1 MSKIV
6 AIHQP
11 NFFPWLGYFDK
22 IARSDT
28 FILLDDVQF
37 PKTGGVWSNRVKI
50 LFGDKAR
57 WITAPINR
65 KFSGTRKINEIYFS
79 SNNNWRDK
87 ILKTIEINYKKHL
100 FFDET
105 IKVISS
111 LIMNEETNLSK
122 YNINAIKTLAK
133 AINLRTSSI
142 VLSSSFN
149 SNKIAT
155 LRLID
160 LIRKVGGQRYLCG
173 GGSEG
178 YQEDALFEQSKIE
191 LLYQKFKHPEYSQR
205 DVSPFIEGL
214 SIIDAAMNLGWD
226 GVGELLYKENCNTK
240 K

>member
-1 MSKIV
+1 MNKIV

-50 LFGDKAR
+50 VVGDKPH
-57 WITAPINR
+57 WITAPIDR
-65 KFSGTRKINEIYFS
+65 KFNGIRKIYEIYFS

-87 ILKTIEINYKKHL
+87 ILKTIEINYKKHP

-105 IKVISS
+105 IKIISS
-111 LIMNEETNLSK
+111 LIINQETNLCK
-122 YNINAIKTLAK
+122 YNIHAIITLAK
-133 AINLRTSSI
+133 VINLRTSSI
-142 VLSSSFN
+142 VLGSSFA
-149 SNKIAT
+149 SNKTAT

-160 LIRKVGGQRYLCG
+160 LIRKVGGQRYLSG

-178 YQEDALFEQSKIE
+178 YQEDVLFKQSKIE

-205 DVSPFIEGL
+205 GVTPFIDGL
-214 SIIDAAMNLGWD
+214 SIIDAAINLGWD
-226 GVGELLYKENCNTK
+226 GISELLSKESYNTK

>member
-50 LFGDKAR
+50 LVGDKAR
-57 WITAPINR
+57 WITAPIDR
-65 KFSGTRKINEIYFS
+65 KFSGTRKIYEIYFS

-87 ILKTIEINYKKHL
+87 ILKTIEINYKKHP

-111 LIMNEETNLSK
+111 LTMNQETNLSK
-122 YNINAIKTLAK
+122 YNIHVIKTLAK
-133 AINLRTSSI
+133 AIAKPNANI
-142 VLSSSFN
+142 
-149 SNKIAT
+149 
-155 LRLID
+155 
-160 LIRKVGGQRYLCG
+160 
-173 GGSEG
+173 
-178 YQEDALFEQSKIE
+178 
-191 LLYQKFKHPEYSQR
+191 
-205 DVSPFIEGL
+205 
-214 SIIDAAMNLGWD
+214 
-226 GVGELLYKENCNTK
+226 
-240 K
+240 